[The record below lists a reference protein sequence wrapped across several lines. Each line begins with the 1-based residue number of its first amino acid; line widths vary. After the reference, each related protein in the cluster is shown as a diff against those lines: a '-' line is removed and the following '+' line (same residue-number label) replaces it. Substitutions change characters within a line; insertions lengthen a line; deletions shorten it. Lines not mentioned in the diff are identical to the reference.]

1 MGISVDEIFPE
12 NCEELR
18 KILKISIEFAINQNH
33 CDVKLEHIVWSYFKY
48 IETTSKPNYKI
59 FPWYTT
65 PTDYFDSANFASFEV
80 RKDANTLNLEYDVY
94 LLSEEC
100 KKYEKDINLESFYYL
115 MINMQL
121 SKKFQHRH
129 CIPISPKIN
138 QVLLLGDFEI
148 FLKSDYSKV
157 YIKTIMDSTPLDTSK
172 KDVWET
178 FQNGYNNI
186 LSTSKSSK
194 KPIYSKAFSQP
205 INMDGVT
212 DITYYA
218 YQNNYSNIV
227 TREYETNR
235 IIDILSKKRRN
246 NVVLLG
252 EAGVGK
258 TTIVQ
263 ALANRIVRGNI
274 PNVLKDYHI
283 LELHLVSAIA
293 GTQYRGEFEK
303 RIKSLIDSI
312 LYSNFN
318 TILYIKSIHSCNELG
333 SSDRGESLS
342 LGEMLEPLLQNSKVK
357 VIGTSDFKSYRELEK
372 NKSLASKFDTII
384 VDEPNNAETLEIL
397 QKTKTEFEDFYKIKI
412 PDEVL
417 KSVIKLSNQY
427 IPERHQPDKCIDVLD
442 ESCAILKNSY
452 KVSSELSIDDVLT
465 CISRKKNIPLDTIKN
480 ANSLTNME
488 HFLNSKIIGQQEV
501 ICKIS
506 KTIRRVQAGFNNEN
520 KPIASFMFTGPTG
533 VGKTEIAK
541 TLANLMYS
549 SKDSF
554 IRFDMSEYMEEH
566 TVSKLIGSPP
576 GYIGY
581 KESGQLTEQV
591 RHHPYSLIL
600 FDEFE
605 KAHPK
610 IYNLLLQILDDGI
623 LTDNQGNHINFK
635 NTIIILTSNVGA
647 NELSKNVTGFT
658 NSDKTKGKNIMSEI
672 KKKFSPEF
680 LNRLDEILQFNSLTK
695 SDILTI
701 TKNLIFT
708 DVISKLNSK
717 NIEVGEISDTIVNK
731 IVEQGYSVEYGA
743 RELKRTISRMLID
756 PLTDYLLENSDAQ
769 DIVFEMTDDNITIS
783 SKNIAIKA

>member
-1 MGISVDEIFPE
+1 
-12 NCEELR
+12 
-18 KILKISIEFAINQNH
+18 
-33 CDVKLEHIVWSYFKY
+33 
-48 IETTSKPNYKI
+48 
-59 FPWYTT
+59 
-65 PTDYFDSANFASFEV
+65 
-80 RKDANTLNLEYDVY
+80 
-94 LLSEEC
+94 
-100 KKYEKDINLESFYYL
+100 
-115 MINMQL
+115 
-121 SKKFQHRH
+121 
-129 CIPISPKIN
+129 
-138 QVLLLGDFEI
+138 
-148 FLKSDYSKV
+148 
-157 YIKTIMDSTPLDTSK
+157 
-172 KDVWET
+172 
-178 FQNGYNNI
+178 
-186 LSTSKSSK
+186 
-194 KPIYSKAFSQP
+194 
-205 INMDGVT
+205 
-212 DITYYA
+212 
-218 YQNNYSNIV
+218 
-227 TREYETNR
+227 
-235 IIDILSKKRRN
+235 
-246 NVVLLG
+246 
-252 EAGVGK
+252 
-258 TTIVQ
+258 
-263 ALANRIVRGNI
+263 
-274 PNVLKDYHI
+274 
-283 LELHLVSAIA
+283 
-293 GTQYRGEFEK
+293 
-303 RIKSLIDSI
+303 
-312 LYSNFN
+312 
-318 TILYIKSIHSCNELG
+318 
-333 SSDRGESLS
+333 
-342 LGEMLEPLLQNSKVK
+342 
-357 VIGTSDFKSYRELEK
+357 
-372 NKSLASKFDTII
+372 
-384 VDEPNNAETLEIL
+384 
-397 QKTKTEFEDFYKIKI
+397 
-412 PDEVL
+412 
-417 KSVIKLSNQY
+417 
-427 IPERHQPDKCIDVLD
+427 
-442 ESCAILKNSY
+442 
-452 KVSSELSIDDVLT
+452 
-465 CISRKKNIPLDTIKN
+465 
-480 ANSLTNME
+480 
-488 HFLNSKIIGQQEV
+488 
-501 ICKIS
+501 
-506 KTIRRVQAGFNNEN
+506 
-520 KPIASFMFTGPTG
+520 MFTGPTG

-658 NSDKTKGKNIMSEI
+658 NSDNTKGKNIMSEI